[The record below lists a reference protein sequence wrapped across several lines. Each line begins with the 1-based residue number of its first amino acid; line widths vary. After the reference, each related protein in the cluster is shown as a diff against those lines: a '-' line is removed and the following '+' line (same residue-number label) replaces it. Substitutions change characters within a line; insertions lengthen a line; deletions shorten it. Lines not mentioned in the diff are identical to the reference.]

1 MYYVW
6 KKALELENDFAYF
19 SNEPGGFFAKPWIS
33 GDKIAAPPSIEL
45 VGDSDSP
52 TTLSDVLLTGF
63 ELDIWSPRLVGLM
76 SELGVE
82 NVQYLPVTIVNYKTK
97 EKDTSYRIANVLG
110 AIDCLDLA
118 NSQHRLASGGSVVL
132 SVFKF
137 RIHSDKVVPL
147 PGMKRPPLI
156 FRLGEFRRR
165 ILVAEKVQ
173 EACLKAE
180 ITGLKFVPPEVYV

>member
-19 SNEPGGFFAKPWIS
+19 STEPSGFRAKPWIS
-33 GDKIAAPPSIEL
+33 GDKIAAPPAIEL

-63 ELDIWSPRLVGLM
+63 ELEIWSPRVVAVM
-76 SELGVE
+76 SDLGIT
-82 NVQYLPVTIVNYKTK
+82 NIQYLPVTIVNYKTK
-97 EKDTSYRIANVLG
+97 KKDTSYQIANVLG

-118 NSQHRLASGGSVVL
+118 NSQHTLASGSNVVL

-137 RIHSDKVVPL
+137 KIYPDKVVPL
-147 PGMKRPPLI
+147 PGMQKSPLI
-156 FRLGEFRRR
+156 FRLGEFKRR
-165 ILVAEKVQ
+165 ILVHDKVQ
-173 EACLKAE
+173 EACQKVG
-180 ITGLKFVPPEVYV
+180 ITGVKFVPPEAYV